1 MHLDGSCHCGAVR
14 FQCEAYAPVPY
25 LYCYCSI
32 CRKTAGG
39 SGSAINLGARAATL
53 HVDGREHLGVYSAA
67 IRDDEGQCRISSG
80 QRHFCLRCGSALW
93 LFDPEWP
100 DLVHPHASA
109 IDTPLPLAPERVHIF
124 LGSKA
129 NWVRVPSGAHDR
141 HADAYPK
148 ESLEEWHRRHALL
161 DAAGDGGAAT
171 R

>member
-1 MHLDGSCHCGAVR
+1 MHLGGSCHCGAVS
-14 FQCEAYAPVPY
+14 FHCEAYAPVPF
-25 LYCYCSI
+25 LHCYCSI

-53 HVDGREHLGVYSAA
+53 RVEGREHLGVYNAK
-67 IRDDEGQCRISSG
+67 IRGDDGNVRISSG
-80 QRHFCLRCGSALW
+80 QRHFCMRCGSALW

-129 NWVRVPSGAHDR
+129 NWVRVPKGEHDI
-141 HADAYPK
+141 HVDAYPD
-148 ESLEEWHRRHALL
+148 ESLEDWHRRHGLL
-161 DAAGDGGAAT
+161 DAT
-171 R
+171 RDTPVDTR